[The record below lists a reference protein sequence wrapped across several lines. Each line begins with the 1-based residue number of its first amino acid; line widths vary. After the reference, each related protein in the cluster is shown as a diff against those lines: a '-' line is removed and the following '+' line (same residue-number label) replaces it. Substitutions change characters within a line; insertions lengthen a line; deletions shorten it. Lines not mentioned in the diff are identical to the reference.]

1 MVWHAGAGVIWL
13 QGEPVDKGKVQL
25 RLGTAGDKLDSGV
38 RTERLTP
45 EAQKQWTGEF
55 LSLYSAQWHQHQ
67 IPENPTLTSWHLYL
81 LQLLI
86 TAFILYHHTCA
97 TRVCG
102 WPWWSCGLYSVLPLV
117 VDGRRFEEAA
127 ASFCDGGLTCCA
139 FHVAAVNCMI
149 FLSTLNCKPCLWE
162 MCCISSAASSRGNEA
177 ELQSACARKVNFLTL
192 GTQFQ
197 I

>member
-25 RLGTAGDKLDSGV
+25 HLGTAGDKLDSGV
-38 RTERLTP
+38 RTERRTYTWSPKTMNRWVFISLFSAMAPTP
-45 EAQKQWTGEF
+45 NPRKSHVDF
-55 LSLYSAQWHQHQ
+55 LAFVNAPTSYNSLHPLPSHMRYTCLWM
-67 IPENPTLTSWHLYL
+67 TLVKLWALFRASSGSGRASIWRSSG
-81 LQLLI
+81 
-86 TAFILYHHTCA
+86 FILWG
-97 TRVCG
+97 RVNVLRF
-102 WPWWSCGLYSVLPLV
+102 SCG
-117 VDGRRFEEAA
+117 
-127 ASFCDGGLTCCA
+127 CCELRDVSLH
-139 FHVAAVNCMI
+139 F
-149 FLSTLNCKPCLWE
+149 KLWE